1 MIAHV
6 SGEIVEVTERGIVVD
21 VAGIGYHLFTPSGT
35 ATLGTRQTFF
45 TVEIN
50 REDTH
55 DLYGFVTREEKEL
68 FTLLISVSG
77 VGPKSALGILSLYPP
92 ATILSFIAKGDA
104 KSISL
109 APGIGKKSAEKII
122 LELRDKLPKLAESS
136 GPTQTDIVEALISL
150 GYRDIQIRTVIS
162 AIDDSLPLET
172 QIRTA
177 LQLLQKK

>member
-1 MIAHV
+1 MIAHI
-6 SGEIVEVTERGIVVD
+6 SGEIVEVTEQGIVVD
-21 VAGIGYHLFTPSGT
+21 VGGVGYQLYTPSGT
-35 ATLGTRQTFF
+35 TAIGTTQTFF

-68 FTLLISVSG
+68 FTMLISVSG

-92 ATILSFIAKGDA
+92 ATILSFIAKNDP
-104 KSISL
+104 KSLSL

-122 LELRDKLPKLAESS
+122 LELRDKLPKLSGSA
-136 GPTQTDIVEALISL
+136 GPTQTDIVEALMSL

-162 AIDDSLPLET
+162 AIDATLPLET

-177 LQLLQKK
+177 LQLLQK